1 MSEPDIDAY
10 ALKTAAAPWGR
21 YSKRWRVGRQPL
33 NHARGSLDA
42 LAMVFA
48 AIASARI
55 GVPVAPGAIRSL
67 ASAEG

>member
-1 MSEPDIDAY
+1 MVQGRLPRDDG
-10 ALKTAAAPWGR
+10 ALLEAVESGP
-21 YSKRWRVGRQPL
+21 QPL

-67 ASAEG
+67 KAAEG